1 MMNAARILSRIGRWS
16 GWLLLPLLLVN
27 LLTGYAIVFPRL
39 FGGMMGKAL
48 GFKLHIVL
56 QPALITLAV
65 LHVYPYARTALRR
78 ARLPSL
84 IAEPVLLILGLGLAA
99 FSIYLAVLD

>member
-1 MMNAARILSRIGRWS
+1 MNTARVLFRIGRWS

-27 LLTGYAIVFPRL
+27 LLTGYANVFPRL
-39 FGGMMGKAL
+39 FGGIMGKAL
-48 GFKLHIVL
+48 GYRLHIVL
-56 QPALITLAV
+56 QPAFVVLTV

-99 FSIYLAVLD
+99 FSIYLALLD